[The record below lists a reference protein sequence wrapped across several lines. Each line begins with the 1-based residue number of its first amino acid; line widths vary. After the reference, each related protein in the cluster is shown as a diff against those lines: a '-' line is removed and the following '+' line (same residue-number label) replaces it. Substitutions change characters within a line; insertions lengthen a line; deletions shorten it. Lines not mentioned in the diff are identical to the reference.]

1 MVNNDPEKR
10 LRDLEYEL
18 NNLDSQ
24 AAEQSLK
31 KEKKFRKAIEDTL
44 PSGIAVIDNNGK
56 QIYVNQSFCNMVGM
70 DEDELIGMRP
80 PYAYWAQQDMDNIRK
95 AMELTLN
102 NNAPKDGFDLVFSH
116 KSGKLIPVKV
126 TITPFIQEDGKAF
139 WLANVMDITEQKM
152 REEALKK
159 SQMLLKSSI
168 ESLKDSIIF
177 SIDRNYNYL
186 LFNKAHKEAMKF
198 AYDVEI
204 KTGISFLKCVTNE
217 ENKKLLK
224 KSFDTAFKG
233 ESVSIVQT
241 FGDLNVD
248 YYEVFIDPM
257 YDEDNVIVGCT
268 GLARNITERMKMEL
282 ELSESETKFRE
293 IIDQI
298 YDGITVFDEQGKIL
312 IWNKG
317 SENISG
323 IKAEEVIN
331 KNIVDIRYQFT
342 PPEQKD
348 KSKIEERI
356 KGIFKLH
363 NTESFNRI
371 IENEVIS
378 KNPPYRRSVQSTT
391 FPIKMEGHN
400 LFCSVI
406 RDVTESKRFEKELV
420 RISEDKDKFYSA
432 IAQYLY
438 TPFSTFHNFTKV
450 MTVEMDSLPIKELQ
464 KMAVIMRKSAT
475 NLYSLL
481 DNLLQWTKMNQ
492 GKITFNPQKLDF
504 ISTSQDALS
513 LLKSNADMK
522 NISISHQASEQIT
535 VFADVFMIKT
545 ILRNLVSHII
555 KCIQNDGEINIS
567 VCKNTH
573 DITVSVMDKSSALSA
588 DELTNLLN
596 ASEIYTAINTAEE
609 KGTALGLLLSK
620 EFIEKHGG
628 KIWVEN
634 SNGDGT
640 SIKFTLPASAEAVKT
655 NNN

>member
-1 MVNNDPEKR
+1 MANNESEER

-44 PSGIAVIDNNGK
+44 PSGIAVMDDKGK
-56 QIYVNQSFCNMVGM
+56 QVYVNQPFCDLVGM
-70 DEDELIGMRP
+70 DEEKLLGTLP
-80 PYAYWAQQDMDNIRK
+80 PYAYWTEQDMDNINK
-95 AMELTLN
+95 AFDLTLN
-102 NNAPKDGFDLVFSH
+102 NNAPKKGFDLIFCH
-116 KSGKLIPVKV
+116 KSGKLVPVNV
-126 TITPFIQEDGKAF
+126 TITPFIQEDGRTF
-139 WLANVMDITEQKM
+139 WLANVMDITDQKM
-152 REEALKK
+152 KEEALKE
-159 SQMLLKSSI
+159 SQMLLRSSI
-168 ESLKDSIIF
+168 ESFKDIIVF
-177 SIDRNYNYL
+177 SIDRNYKYL
-186 LFNKAHKEAMKF
+186 LFNQAHKDAMKF
-198 AYDVEI
+198 AYDKDI
-204 KTGISFLKCVTNE
+204 KTGINFLECITKVDNR
-217 ENKKLLK
+217 KVLK
-224 KSFDTAFKG
+224 ESFDKAFKG

-241 FGDLNVD
+241 FGDLNID
-248 YYEVFIDPM
+248 YYEVFINPI
-257 YDEDNVIVGCT
+257 YNENNAIVGCT
-268 GLARNITERMKMEL
+268 GLARNITGRKQMEL
-282 ELSESETKFRE
+282 ELMESETKFRE

-298 YDGITVFDEQGKIL
+298 YDGITVFDENGKIL

-323 IKAEEVIN
+323 IKSEEAIN

-342 PPEQKD
+342 PPDSRD
-348 KSKIEERI
+348 KTKIENRI
-356 KGIFKLH
+356 KGIIKLQTPEVLNH
-363 NTESFNRI
+363 I
-371 IENEVIS
+371 IENEIIS
-378 KNPPYRRSVQSTT
+378 KNPPFRRSVQSNT

-464 KMAVIMRKSAT
+464 KMAVIMRKSAA

-522 NISISHQASEQIT
+522 NISISHQASEEIT

-555 KCIQNDGEINIS
+555 KCMKKKGEINIS
-567 VCKNTH
+567 AFQNH
-573 DITVSVMDKSSALSA
+573 QYITVSVQDKSSGLSA

-634 SNGDGT
+634 SNGNGT
-640 SIKFTLPASAEAVKT
+640 SIKFTLPASGNTIKAIKS
-655 NNN
+655 